1 MPELYQPR
9 EGRFS
14 GYNTPMEFFIT
25 DPNIERLLPAET
37 RLLDLRAE
45 PDPDGKRL
53 RVGLDLTPFQQR
65 PYIEL
70 SLTDSTGDEVAS
82 ASVVEPVGWNLEL
95 TLHIRKTGS
104 TAGTY
109 TLVAIL
115 SYPELG
121 EVDRHSLTAT
131 IPAPIEK

>member
-1 MPELYQPR
+1 
-9 EGRFS
+9 
-14 GYNTPMEFFIT
+14 MEFFIT
-25 DPNIERLLPAET
+25 DPNVERLPPAKT

-53 RVGLDLTPFQQR
+53 RVALALTPFQQR

-82 ASVVEPVGWNLEL
+82 ASIVEPVGWKLEL

-104 TAGTY
+104 TAGNYILT
-109 TLVAIL
+109 ASL
-115 SYPELG
+115 SYPDLG
-121 EVDRHSLTAT
+121 EVDRRTLTVI
-131 IPAPIEK
+131 IPAPID